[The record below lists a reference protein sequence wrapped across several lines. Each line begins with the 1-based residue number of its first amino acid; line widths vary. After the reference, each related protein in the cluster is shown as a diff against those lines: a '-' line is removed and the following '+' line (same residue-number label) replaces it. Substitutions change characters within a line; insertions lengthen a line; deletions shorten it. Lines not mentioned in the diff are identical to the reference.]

1 MFGQQTATES
11 APAKSTES
19 APAKPTGPIS
29 TTARLLNAKTVF
41 IKQIAGNELA
51 FDVVNNAI
59 AGWPR
64 YIVVDSLEKADL
76 LIEVSAPAEQKKKD
90 DKTSVQGD
98 SGSGRDPRAM
108 QMPSTTYTDTDVK
121 LIVRDSHTRAVLWAG
136 KEPAR
141 EAFRQAK
148 TDENLMAAAQKL
160 FREFHDRVE
169 PPSTTSQ

>member
-1 MFGQQTATES
+1 MFGQQTANES
-11 APAKSTES
+11 TPAKSTES

-41 IKQIAGNELA
+41 IKQVAGNELA

-64 YIVVDSLEKADL
+64 YIVVDSQEKADL
-76 LIEVSAPAEQKKKD
+76 LIEVSAPAEQKKD

-121 LIVRDSHTRAVLWAG
+121 LVVRDSHTRAVLWAG

-160 FREFHDRVE
+160 FRQFHDRVE